1 MRARHLTVAAALF
14 LLIGAGQTLGAE
26 PTAAGRWQSL
36 DEESH
41 QPNAWFLIRDTG
53 GLYDGTIVRMFMK
66 PGEDPNVVCDKCK
79 DDRRGKPW
87 LGLNI
92 IRGMKRNGAEYT
104 NGTILDPR
112 DGDLYSAMMTLTP
125 DGQTLVCSRLSR
137 HFTVGKESIL
147 DALARGC
154 LQRDRSSL
162 QSPSAASSWPQ
173 GRRRDEVRFSSA
185 LDVTGRTR
193 AGGNAARKG
202 WPVRAMLGFDEAS
215 FNWRGGCSNSRRTA
229 PWRSGFEPAT

>member
-1 MRARHLTVAAALF
+1 MGARHLTVAATLL
-14 LLIGAGQTLGAE
+14 LLIAAGQTLGGE
-26 PTAAGRWQSL
+26 PTAAGLWQSL
-36 DEESH
+36 DEDSH

-53 GLYDGTIVRMFMK
+53 GLYEGTIVRMFMK

-125 DGQTLVCSRLSR
+125 DGQTLVVRGYLGISLL
-137 HFTVGKESIL
+137 GK
-147 DALARGC
+147 
-154 LQRDRSSL
+154 
-162 QSPSAASSWPQ
+162 
-173 GRRRDEVRFSSA
+173 
-185 LDVTGRTR
+185 
-193 AGGNAARKG
+193 N
-202 WPVRAMLGFDEAS
+202 
-215 FNWRGGCSNSRRTA
+215 
-229 PWRSGFEPAT
+229 

>member
-26 PTAAGRWQSL
+26 PTAAGLWQSL

-41 QPNAWFLIRDTG
+41 QPNAWFLIRDNG
-53 GLYDGTIVRMFMK
+53 GLYEGTIVRMFMK

-87 LGLNI
+87 LGLDI

-125 DGQTLVCSRLSR
+125 DGQTLVVRGYLGISLLERINIGRACPRLPSTR
-137 HFTVGKESIL
+137 SIL
-147 DALARGC
+147 
-154 LQRDRSSL
+154 
-162 QSPSAASSWPQ
+162 ASIPI
-173 GRRRDEVRFSSA
+173 RRQ
-185 LDVTGRTR
+185 LL
-193 AGGNAARKG
+193 AAR
-202 WPVRAMLGFDEAS
+202 P
-215 FNWRGGCSNSRRTA
+215 
-229 PWRSGFEPAT
+229 PAR

>member
-1 MRARHLTVAAALF
+1 MGARHLTVAATLL
-14 LLIGAGQTLGAE
+14 LLIGAGQTLGGE
-26 PTAAGRWQSL
+26 PTAAGLWQSL

-41 QPNAWFLIRDTG
+41 QPNAWFLIRDNG
-53 GLYDGTIVRMFMK
+53 GLYEGTIVRMFMK

-87 LGLNI
+87 LGLDI

-125 DGQTLVCSRLSR
+125 DGQTLVVRGYLGISLL
-137 HFTVGKESIL
+137 GKINL
-147 DALARGC
+147 DALAGDS

-162 QSPSAASSWPQ
+162 QSPPAASSWPQ
-173 GRRRDEVRFSSA
+173 ARRRDEVRFSSA
-185 LDVTGRTR
+185 LDAAQLIPTR
-193 AGGNAARKG
+193 R
-202 WPVRAMLGFDEAS
+202 P
-215 FNWRGGCSNSRRTA
+215 RG
-229 PWRSGFEPAT
+229 

>member
-26 PTAAGRWQSL
+26 PTAAGLWQSL

-41 QPNAWFLIRDTG
+41 QPNAWFLIRDNG
-53 GLYDGTIVRMFMK
+53 GLYEGTIVRMFMK

-87 LGLNI
+87 LGLDI

-112 DGDLYSAMMTLTP
+112 DGDLHSAMMTLTP
-125 DGQTLVCSRLSR
+125 DGQTLFAAISAFHCWE
-137 HFTVGKESIL
+137 ESIL

-162 QSPSAASSWPQ
+162 QSPSAASSRPQ

-185 LDVTGRTR
+185 L
-193 AGGNAARKG
+193 NAAQ
-202 WPVRAMLGFDEAS
+202 LISDS
-215 FNWRGGCSNSRRTA
+215 SRRSSRTNRGKGCKA
-229 PWRSGFEPAT
+229 LQGWAVSALRFGDLHGRVCSQ